1 MLINFMSYKDSEE
14 TRSMYTKGDNIEI
27 KMGSETDDIIKEIF
41 ESLLQNHQ
49 EGLKK
54 SIRRGEFIFDSV
66 HLLYYYLHKTRLKCV
81 RSYIVS
87 LKWLKNKKA
96 TISPQNNDDKCF
108 QYALLLH

>member
-1 MLINFMSYKDSEE
+1 MSINFMSYKDSEE

-54 SIRRGEFIFDSV
+54 SIR
-66 HLLYYYLHKTRLKCV
+66 
-81 RSYIVS
+81 
-87 LKWLKNKKA
+87 
-96 TISPQNNDDKCF
+96 
-108 QYALLLH
+108 